1 MSIEISKSQ
10 FGIEFPAAYN
20 KAIWI
25 NANGH
30 GGDFTVEV
38 SLKTWRDQATK
49 DANGEAFPVENVV
62 LPMTAENKT
71 DLDIIRAAAYR
82 MLHREA
88 RFAKG
93 KKV

>member
-1 MSIEISKSQ
+1 MSIEKATNK

-20 KAIWI
+20 KIVWI

-38 SLKTWRDQATK
+38 SVRTWKDQAAK
-49 DANGEAFPVENVV
+49 EAREEPLELGGAVF
-62 LPMTAENKT
+62 PMTTENKA

-88 RFAKG
+88 NFKAG

>member
-10 FGIEFPAAYN
+10 FGIEFLTSVT

-38 SLKTWRDQATK
+38 ALKTWKDQATK
-49 DANGEAFPVENVV
+49 DANGEAFPVENIV
-62 LPMTAENKT
+62 LPMNAENKA
-71 DLDIIRAAAYR
+71 DLDIISAAAYR

-88 RFAKG
+88 RFAGG